1 MLRLNLLNDKT
12 LIRRIQENDRTV
24 LGDVYA
30 KFRKMVI
37 SHIKNHGGSNEEAED
52 IYQESIIVFWQNVS
66 SDKFELTAK
75 ISTYLV
81 AVAKNKWMVELRK
94 RKFNI
99 TEDPP
104 ENTQN
109 DDPLILDEMI
119 ENEDSE
125 KIRTALDQIQPVCKK
140 LLILFYFEERSM
152 EEIAQ
157 ILQFANP
164 NVAKS
169 KKYQCKD
176 ALKKM
181 LLKNIEKER
190 RI

>member
-24 LGDVYA
+24 LGVVYA

-66 SDKFELTAK
+66 SGKFELTAK

-140 LLILFYFEERSM
+140 LLILFYFEERGM

-181 LLKNIEKER
+181 LLKNVEKER

>member
-66 SDKFELTAK
+66 SGKFELTAK

-140 LLILFYFEERSM
+140 LLI
-152 EEIAQ
+152 IWT
-157 ILQFANP
+157 
-164 NVAKS
+164 
-169 KKYQCKD
+169 
-176 ALKKM
+176 LKLYHM
-181 LLKNIEKER
+181 YH
-190 RI
+190 

>member
-66 SDKFELTAK
+66 SGKFELTAK

-152 EEIAQ
+152 KEIAQ

-181 LLKNIEKER
+181 LLKNVEKER

>member
-66 SDKFELTAK
+66 SGKFELTAK

-181 LLKNIEKER
+181 LLKNVEKER

>member
-66 SDKFELTAK
+66 SGKFELTAK